1 MNGPPD
7 PECAGL
13 TEPTEM
19 CPEAAD
25 TEDSAF
31 GTVPEPLTAW
41 LLAAGLAGLL
51 AAGRKRS

>member
-1 MNGPPD
+1 
-7 PECAGL
+7 
-13 TEPTEM
+13 M
-19 CPEAAD
+19 CPEGAD